1 MTDKEDAMVC
11 AKDIMSTEIITVT
24 EDATMKHVIQLLVTR
39 GITGLPVVSED
50 MEMLGIVTEK
60 DVLKALYNQDVQ
72 VNSVADLMT
81 GDIVFFDENDD
92 LIKVFK
98 GLVENNFRR
107 VPILSQ
113 GKLVGI
119 ISRTDI
125 IKFLSKSTAKPA
137 ETESEE

>member
-1 MTDKEDAMVC
+1 MVC
-11 AKDIMSTEIITVT
+11 AKDIMATEVITVT

-39 GITGLPVVSED
+39 GITGLPVVSDD
-50 MEMLGIVTEK
+50 MELLGVVTEK
-60 DVLKALYNQDVQ
+60 DVLKALYNRDVQ

-81 GDIVFFDENDD
+81 GDIVSFDENDD

-113 GKLVGI
+113 GKLVGV

-125 IKFLSKSTAKPA
+125 IKFLSKSAARPA

>member
-11 AKDIMSTEIITVT
+11 AKDIMSTEIVTIT

-39 GITGLPVVSED
+39 GITGLPVVSDD

-60 DVLKALYNQDVQ
+60 DVLKMLYDRNVKIK
-72 VNSVADLMT
+72 SVADLMT
-81 GDIVFFDENDD
+81 PDVTCFDENDD
-92 LIKVFK
+92 LIAVFK

-125 IKFLSKSTAKPA
+125 IKFLSKSVAKPA
-137 ETESEE
+137 KAESEE

>member
-1 MTDKEDAMVC
+1 MVC
-11 AKDIMSTEIITVT
+11 AKDIMATEVITVT

-39 GITGLPVVSED
+39 GITGLPVVSDD
-50 MEMLGIVTEK
+50 MELLGVVTEK
-60 DVLKALYNQDVQ
+60 DVLKALYNRDVQ

-81 GDIVFFDENDD
+81 GDIVSFDENDD

-113 GKLVGI
+113 GKLVGV

-125 IKFLSKSTAKPA
+125 IKFLSKSAARPAKA
-137 ETESEE
+137 ESED

>member
-1 MTDKEDAMVC
+1 MVC
-11 AKDIMSTEIITVT
+11 AKDIMSTEIITIT
-24 EDATMKHVIQLLVTR
+24 KDATMKHVIQLLVTR
-39 GITGLPVVSED
+39 GITGLPVVSDD

-60 DVLKALYNQDVQ
+60 DVLKMLYNKN
-72 VNSVADLMT
+72 VNIKSAEDLMT
-81 GDIVFFDENDD
+81 PNVTCFDENDD
-92 LIKVFK
+92 LIAVFK

-125 IKFLSKSTAKPA
+125 IKFLSKSAVKPA
-137 ETESEE
+137 KTESEE

>member
-1 MTDKEDAMVC
+1 MVC
-11 AKDIMSTEIITVT
+11 AKDIMSTEIITIT
-24 EDATMKHVIQLLVTR
+24 KDATMKHVIQLLVTR
-39 GITGLPVVSED
+39 GITGVPVVSED

-60 DVLKALYNQDVQ
+60 DVLKALYHRDVQ

-125 IKFLSKSTAKPA
+125 IKFLSKSAAKPA

>member
-1 MTDKEDAMVC
+1 MVC
-11 AKDIMSTEIITVT
+11 AKDIMSTEIITIT
-24 EDATMKHVIQLLVTR
+24 KDATMKHVIQLLVTR
-39 GITGLPVVSED
+39 GITGLPVVSDD

-60 DVLKALYNQDVQ
+60 DVLKMLYNRNVKIKT
-72 VNSVADLMT
+72 VTDLMT
-81 GDIVFFDENDD
+81 PDVTCFDENDD
-92 LIKVFK
+92 LIAVFK

-125 IKFLSKSTAKPA
+125 IKFLSKSAAKAA

>member
-11 AKDIMSTEIITVT
+11 AKDIMATEVITVT
-24 EDATMKHVIQLLVTR
+24 EDATMKHVIRLLVTR
-39 GITGLPVVSED
+39 GITGLPVVSDD
-50 MEMLGIVTEK
+50 MELLGVVTEK
-60 DVLKALYNQDVQ
+60 DVLKALYNRDVQ

-81 GDIVFFDENDD
+81 GDIVSFDENDD

-113 GKLVGI
+113 GKLVGV

-125 IKFLSKSTAKPA
+125 IKFLSKSAERPA
-137 ETESEE
+137 EAESED

>member
-60 DVLKALYNQDVQ
+60 DVLKALYNRDVQ

-92 LIKVFK
+92 LIKIFK

-113 GKLVGI
+113 GKLVGV

-125 IKFLSKSTAKPA
+125 IKFLSKSAARPAK
-137 ETESEE
+137 TESED

>member
-11 AKDIMSTEIITVT
+11 AKDIMATEVITVT

-39 GITGLPVVSED
+39 GITGLPVVSDD
-50 MEMLGIVTEK
+50 MELLGVVTEK
-60 DVLKALYNQDVQ
+60 DVLKALYNRDVQ

-81 GDIVFFDENDD
+81 GDIVSFDENDD

-113 GKLVGI
+113 GKLVGV

-125 IKFLSKSTAKPA
+125 IKFLSKSAARPAKA
-137 ETESEE
+137 ESED

>member
-1 MTDKEDAMVC
+1 MVC
-11 AKDIMSTEIITVT
+11 AKDVMSTEIITIT
-24 EDATMKHVIQLLVTR
+24 KDATMQHVIRLLVTR
-39 GITGLPVVSED
+39 GITGLPVVSDD

-60 DVLKALYNQDVQ
+60 DVLKMLYDRN
-72 VNSVADLMT
+72 VNIKSAEALMT
-81 GDIVFFDENDD
+81 PNVTSFDENED
-92 LIKVFK
+92 LIAVFK

-125 IKFLSKSTAKPA
+125 IKFLSKSAAKPA

>member
-1 MTDKEDAMVC
+1 MTDKGDAMVC
-11 AKDIMSTEIITVT
+11 AKDIMSTEIVTIT

-39 GITGLPVVSED
+39 GITGLPVVSDD

-125 IKFLSKSTAKPA
+125 IKFLSKSAAKPA
-137 ETESEE
+137 KTESED

>member
-11 AKDIMSTEIITVT
+11 AKDIMSTEIITIT

-39 GITGLPVVSED
+39 GITGLPVVSDD
-50 MEMLGIVTEK
+50 MELLGIVTEK
-60 DVLKALYNQDVQ
+60 DVLKALYNRDVQ

-81 GDIVFFDENDD
+81 GDIVSFDENDD

-125 IKFLSKSTAKPA
+125 IKFLSKSAAKPA
-137 ETESEE
+137 KTESED

>member
-11 AKDIMSTEIITVT
+11 AKDIMSTETITIT
-24 EDATMKHVIQLLVTR
+24 KDATMKHVIQLLVTR
-39 GITGLPVVSED
+39 GITGLPVVSDD
-50 MEMLGIVTEK
+50 MELLGIVTEK
-60 DVLKALYNQDVQ
+60 DVLKALYNRDVQ

-81 GDIVFFDENDD
+81 GDIVSFDENDD

-125 IKFLSKSTAKPA
+125 IKFLSKSAAKPA
-137 ETESEE
+137 KTESEE

>member
-1 MTDKEDAMVC
+1 MVC
-11 AKDIMSTEIITVT
+11 AKDIMSTEIVTIT

-39 GITGLPVVSED
+39 GITGLPVVSDD
-50 MEMLGIVTEK
+50 MELLGMVTEK
-60 DVLKALYNQDVQ
+60 DVLKTLYNRDAQ
-72 VNSVADLMT
+72 VKSVADLMT
-81 GDIVFFDENDD
+81 SDTIWFDENDD

-113 GKLVGI
+113 GKLVGV

-125 IKFLSKSTAKPA
+125 IKFLSESAARPAKA
-137 ETESEE
+137 ESED

>member
-1 MTDKEDAMVC
+1 MVC
-11 AKDIMSTEIITVT
+11 AKDIMSTEIITIT

-39 GITGLPVVSED
+39 GITGLPVVSDD
-50 MEMLGIVTEK
+50 MELLGIVTEK
-60 DVLKALYNQDVQ
+60 DVLKALYNRDVQ

-81 GDIVFFDENDD
+81 GDIVSFDENDD

-125 IKFLSKSTAKPA
+125 IKFLSKSAAKPA
-137 ETESEE
+137 KTESED

>member
-11 AKDIMSTEIITVT
+11 AKDIMATEVITVT

-39 GITGLPVVSED
+39 GITGLPVVSDD
-50 MEMLGIVTEK
+50 MELLGVVTEK
-60 DVLKALYNQDVQ
+60 DVLKALYNRDVQ

-81 GDIVFFDENDD
+81 GDIVSFDENDD

-125 IKFLSKSTAKPA
+125 IKFLSKSAAKPA
-137 ETESEE
+137 KTESED

>member
-1 MTDKEDAMVC
+1 MLFC
-11 AKDIMSTEIITVT
+11 AKDIMSTELITIR
-24 EDATMKHVIQLLVTR
+24 EDATIREVIKVLVR
-39 GITGLPVVSED
+39 NRISGLPVVSED
-50 MEMLGIVTEK
+50 MDIVGLVTEK
-60 DVLKALYNQDVQ
+60 DILKMLYERDVKIKT
-72 VNSVADLMT
+72 VGDLMT
-81 GDIVFFDENDD
+81 PDVTCFDENDD

-125 IKFLSKSTAKPA
+125 IRFLSESAVRPTKA
-137 ETESEE
+137 EHAD

>member
-11 AKDIMSTEIITVT
+11 AKDIMATEVITVT

-125 IKFLSKSTAKPA
+125 IKFLSKSAVKPA
-137 ETESEE
+137 KAESED

>member
-11 AKDIMSTEIITVT
+11 ARDVMSTEIITIT
-24 EDATMKHVIQLLVTR
+24 EDATMKDVIKILVRR
-39 GITGLPVVSED
+39 GITGLPVVSDD
-50 MEMLGIVTEK
+50 MELLGMVTEK
-60 DVLKALYNQDVQ
+60 DVLRALYNRNVQ

-81 GDIVFFDENDD
+81 GDTVCFDENDD
-92 LIKVFK
+92 LIKIFK

-113 GKLVGI
+113 GKLVGV
-119 ISRTDI
+119 ISRADI
-125 IKFLSKSTAKPA
+125 IKFLSESAAKPA

>member
-11 AKDIMSTEIITVT
+11 AKDIMSAEIITIT
-24 EDATMKHVIQLLVTR
+24 KDATMKHVIQLLVTR
-39 GITGLPVVSED
+39 GITGLPVVSDD
-50 MEMLGIVTEK
+50 MELLGIVTEK
-60 DVLKALYNQDVQ
+60 DVLKALYNRDVQ

-81 GDIVFFDENDD
+81 GDIVSFDENDD

-125 IKFLSKSTAKPA
+125 IKFLSKSAVKPA
-137 ETESEE
+137 KTESED

>member
-1 MTDKEDAMVC
+1 MVC
-11 AKDIMSTEIITVT
+11 AKDIMATEVITVT

-39 GITGLPVVSED
+39 GITGLPVVSDD
-50 MEMLGIVTEK
+50 MELLGIVTEK
-60 DVLKALYNQDVQ
+60 DVLKALYNRDVQ

-81 GDIVFFDENDD
+81 GDIVSFDENDD

-113 GKLVGI
+113 GKLVGV

-125 IKFLSKSTAKPA
+125 IKFLSTSAARPA

>member
-1 MTDKEDAMVC
+1 MVC
-11 AKDIMSTEIITVT
+11 AKDIMATEVITVT

-39 GITGLPVVSED
+39 GITGLPVVSDD
-50 MEMLGIVTEK
+50 MELLGVVTEK
-60 DVLKALYNQDVQ
+60 DVLKALYNRDVQ

-81 GDIVFFDENDD
+81 GDIVSFDENDD

-113 GKLVGI
+113 GKLVGV

-125 IKFLSKSTAKPA
+125 IKFLSKSAARPA
-137 ETESEE
+137 ETESED

>member
-1 MTDKEDAMVC
+1 MVC
-11 AKDIMSTEIITVT
+11 AKDVMSTEIVTITK
-24 EDATMKHVIQLLVTR
+24 DATMQQVIRLLVTR
-39 GITGLPVVSED
+39 GITGLPVVSDD

-60 DVLKALYNQDVQ
+60 DVLKMLYDRN
-72 VNSVADLMT
+72 VNIKSAEALMT
-81 GDIVFFDENDD
+81 PNVTCFDENDD
-92 LIKVFK
+92 LIAVFK

-125 IKFLSKSTAKPA
+125 IKFLSKSAAKPA

>member
-1 MTDKEDAMVC
+1 MVC
-11 AKDIMSTEIITVT
+11 AKDVMSTEIITIT
-24 EDATMKHVIQLLVTR
+24 KDATMQHVIRLLVTR
-39 GITGLPVVSED
+39 GITGLPVVSDD

-60 DVLKALYNQDVQ
+60 DVLKMLYDRN
-72 VNSVADLMT
+72 VNIKSAEALMT
-81 GDIVFFDENDD
+81 PNVICFDENDD
-92 LIKVFK
+92 LIAVFK

-125 IKFLSKSTAKPA
+125 IKFLSKSAAKPA

>member
-1 MTDKEDAMVC
+1 MVC
-11 AKDIMSTEIITVT
+11 AKDIMSTEIITIT
-24 EDATMKHVIQLLVTR
+24 EDATMKDVIKILVRR
-39 GITGLPVVSED
+39 GITGLPVVSDD
-50 MEMLGIVTEK
+50 MELLGMVTEK
-60 DVLKALYNQDVQ
+60 DVLKALYNRDVQ

-81 GDIVFFDENDD
+81 GDIVSFDENDD

-113 GKLVGI
+113 GKLVGV

-125 IKFLSKSTAKPA
+125 IKFLSKSAARPA
-137 ETESEE
+137 ETESED